1 MDTLRSIE
9 SFVKAVE
16 VGSIAAGA
24 RVQGITP
31 AAASQNILRLESA
44 LNARLLTRTTRSL
57 ALTEA
62 GEIYYAK
69 VRHIIRDIQS
79 AKSLVTE
86 LQAEPQG
93 RLKIATSAAFGRHV
107 LPSIIQT
114 FMALYPKVSIEL
126 VLTYRN
132 VDHIKEDIDI
142 SIRLK
147 QQLELGLVA
156 RKIATV
162 PVIYCA
168 SPAYLARKGEPKEP
182 EELQHHDCL
191 MFRTSMDGRLFSWGF
206 VRDALRFEP
215 DIKPFIISNDIDS
228 LAELTTNGVGVTR
241 LAAFIANPLIKN
253 KQLVALFQQQ
263 KIAHIHPNMHS
274 NAHSDSEPLE
284 FYACFRDQHAMTLKV
299 KAFMSHL
306 ITALPKTWELV

>member
-9 SFVKAVE
+9 SFVKAIE
-16 VGSIAAGA
+16 GGSIAAAA
-24 RVQGITP
+24 RMQGITP
-31 AAASQNILRLESA
+31 AAASQNILRLESS
-44 LNARLLTRTTRSL
+44 LNARLLKRTTRSL

-69 VRHIIRDIQS
+69 VRHIIRDIES

-86 LQAEPQG
+86 FHGEPQG
-93 RLKIATSAAFGRHV
+93 RLKIAASAAFGRHV
-107 LPSIIQT
+107 LSSIVPT
-114 FMALYPKVSIEL
+114 FTALHPRLSIEL
-126 VLTYRN
+126 VLTDRN
-132 VDHIKEDIDI
+132 VDHVKEDIDI
-142 SIRLK
+142 SIRFK

-168 SPAYLARKGEPKEP
+168 SPAYIARKSQPNAP

-191 MFRTSMDGRLFSWGF
+191 MFRMPMNGRLMNWGF

-215 DIKPFIISNDIDS
+215 EIKPFIISNDINS
-228 LAELTTNGVGVTR
+228 LAELAIGGAGITR
-241 LAAFIANPLIKN
+241 LAAFIANPLIRN
-253 KQLVALFQQQ
+253 GQLVALFQQS
-263 KIAHIHPNMHS
+263 KANSLPT
-274 NAHSDSEPLE
+274 HSDSEPLE

-299 KAFMSHL
+299 KKFVSHL
-306 ITALPKTWELV
+306 IASMPATWEMV